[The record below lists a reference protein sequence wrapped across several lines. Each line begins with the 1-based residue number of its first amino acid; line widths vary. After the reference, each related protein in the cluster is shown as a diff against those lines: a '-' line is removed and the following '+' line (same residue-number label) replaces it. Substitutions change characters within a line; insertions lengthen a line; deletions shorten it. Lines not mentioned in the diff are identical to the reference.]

1 MEKLINGA
9 RIHYRRSGFGFP
21 VMFLHAGVAD
31 SRMWEP
37 QAAGLAKH
45 FDVIAPDRRGY
56 GESELPAGPWSPIA
70 DVLALMDALGL
81 RDAPHIVG
89 CSIGGMLAIDFV
101 LEHPERVSKLVLVG
115 AGVGGLHEDAKY
127 KDLYAEVMAAEDAHD
142 LIALNE
148 AEAHL
153 WLDGPGRAP
162 GHVSKHLRD
171 LFLDMNGK
179 ALLSDF
185 DSAPQQELEPPAVG
199 RLGEIRSPTLVVV
212 GDADM
217 QPMKETADLL
227 VSQIRGAR
235 KAVIHDAA
243 HLPNLEHPD
252 KFNRL
257 LVDFLNG

>member
-1 MEKLINGA
+1 
-9 RIHYRRSGFGFP
+9 
-21 VMFLHAGVAD
+21 
-31 SRMWEP
+31 
-37 QAAGLAKH
+37 
-45 FDVIAPDRRGY
+45 
-56 GESELPAGPWSPIA
+56 
-70 DVLALMDALGL
+70 
-81 RDAPHIVG
+81 
-89 CSIGGMLAIDFV
+89 
-101 LEHPERVSKLVLVG
+101 
-115 AGVGGLHEDAKY
+115 
-127 KDLYAEVMAAEDAHD
+127 
-142 LIALNE
+142 
-148 AEAHL
+148 
-153 WLDGPGRAP
+153 
-162 GHVSKHLRD
+162 VSKHIRD

-199 RLGEIRSPTLVVV
+199 RLGEIKSPTLVVV
-212 GDADM
+212 GDADV

>member
-1 MEKLINGA
+1 VEKLLNGA
-9 RIHYRRSGFGFP
+9 HIHYRRSGFGFP

-45 FDVIAPDRRGY
+45 FDVIAADRRGY
-56 GESELPAGPWSPIA
+56 GDSELPAGPWSPVA

-89 CSIGGMLAIDFV
+89 CSIGGMLAIDFA

-115 AGVGGLHEDAKY
+115 SGVSGLREDAKY
-127 KDLYAEVMAAEDAHD
+127 KDLYAEVTAAEDSHD
-142 LIALNE
+142 MVALNE

-153 WLDGPGRAP
+153 WLDGSGRP
-162 GHVSKHLRD
+162 RGHVSKRLRD
-171 LFLDMNGK
+171 LFLDMNGR

-185 DSAPQQELEPPAVG
+185 DAAPQQDLEPPAVN
-199 RLGEIRSPTLVVV
+199 RLGEIKSPTLVVV
-212 GDADM
+212 GDADL
-217 QPMKETADLL
+217 PPVKEAADFL

-235 KAVIHDAA
+235 KAVVHDAA

-252 KFNRL
+252 KFNHL